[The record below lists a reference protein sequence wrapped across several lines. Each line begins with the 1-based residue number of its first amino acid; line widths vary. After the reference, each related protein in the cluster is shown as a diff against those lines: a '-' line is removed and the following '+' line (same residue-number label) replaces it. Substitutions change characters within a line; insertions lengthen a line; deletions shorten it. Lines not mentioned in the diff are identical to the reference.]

1 MDEDGGVRRRWMK
14 TVACM
19 LEEDGGMY
27 KVEED
32 EDGVDDSS
40 GTRKDKVCAR

>member
-14 TVACM
+14 MVACM

-27 KVEED
+27 KVKED
-32 EDGVDDSS
+32 EDGVDDSRE
-40 GTRKDKVCAR
+40 TRKDNVYAR

>member
-1 MDEDGGVRRRWMK
+1 MNEEGGVRTRSKK

-19 LEEDGGMY
+19 LEEDGGTY

-32 EDGVDDSS
+32 EDGACRLERNAQ
-40 GTRKDKVCAR
+40 G